1 MQSSELIVFIV
12 TLIGSSFLAFFSF
25 LVSYFLDYILGRPSS
40 QNPNQ
45 KAIFFFWTY
54 FLARKRLEREEPSL
68 YKSLMGSI
76 SQGIAPIQKTDGLP
90 VLNNFAIKEVVVA
103 QIVNEG
109 RELFSWELPFGMCSV
124 CTNFWISFFVAI
136 CGEIAKYNNIGFDYY
151 DILFIFVVVF
161 YSHYI
166 LRKNI

>member
-1 MQSSELIVFIV
+1 MKYEIIIFLTTMF
-12 TLIGSSFLAFFSF
+12 GSGFLAFFSF
-25 LVSYFLDYILGRPSS
+25 ISSYFLDYILGRPSS

-54 FLARKRLEREEPSL
+54 FLARKRLEREKPSL
-68 YKSLMGSI
+68 YKSLIGSI
-76 SQGIAPIQKTDGLP
+76 SQEIAPIQTMDGVPALS
-90 VLNNFAIKEVVVA
+90 NFATKEVVVA

-124 CTNFWISFFVAI
+124 CTNFWISLFIAI
-136 CGEIAKYNNIGFDYY
+136 CGEIAKFNIVGFEFY
-151 DILFIFVVVF
+151 DLLFIFVIIF
-161 YSHYI
+161 YSHFI